1 MVWAMDMP
9 SSFGEFFP
17 GGEYPGFNERLHRHY
32 EDHMSAEQKAV
43 FGVRNP
49 KASYV
54 RFVCEKFRCPLAYK
68 SGPDEPPV
76 TPIES
81 HEPPECFK
89 TRKRYKSLGSLIQLN
104 SQLLAVDEALKSII
118 EKLEPGKHQ
127 FYPIKIMVT
136 NKEALSKPYF
146 TMRISQ
152 YLDSFLPAKSLPEV
166 LTSQVFETYS
176 TPYRLVDDTEASING
191 IAVSKATIGNAHL
204 WRERFIN
211 PEFLFLSDALQ
222 AEIAKAGLRVPK
234 HFKVIEV

>member
-9 SSFGEFFP
+9 SSFGVFFP
-17 GGEYPGFNERLHRHY
+17 SGEYPGYRERLYKYY
-32 EDHMSAEQKAV
+32 EEQMSEEQKAV

-54 RFVCEKFRCPLAYK
+54 SLVGEKFRSPLGYM

-104 SQLLAVDEALKSII
+104 NRLLAVDESLKGII

-127 FYPIKIMVT
+127 FFPIKIMVT
-136 NKEALSKPYF
+136 NKEALPTLYF
-146 TMRISQ
+146 TILIGQ
-152 YLDSFLPAKSLPEV
+152 YLDSFLPAKSRPEV

-176 TPYRLVDDTEASING
+176 TPYRLVDDTKASISG
-191 IAVSKATIGNAHL
+191 IAVSKPAIGNAHL

-211 PEFLFLSDALQ
+211 PEFLFLSDVLQ
-222 AEIAKAGLRVPK
+222 SEITKAGLRVPK
-234 HFKVIEV
+234 HFQVMEF

>member
-17 GGEYPGFNERLHRHY
+17 GGDYPGFDERLYKYY
-32 EDHMSAEQKAV
+32 EEQMSAEQKAV

-54 RFVCEKFRCPLAYK
+54 NLVCEKFRSPLGYK
-68 SGPDEPPV
+68 SGSDAPSV

-104 SQLLAVDEALKSII
+104 SRILAVDDLLKGII

-127 FYPIKIMVT
+127 FFPIKIMVT
-136 NKEALSKPYF
+136 NKEALPTLYF
-146 TMRISQ
+146 TILIGQ
-152 YLDSFLPAKSLPEV
+152 YLDSFLPAKSRPEV

-176 TPYRLVDDTEASING
+176 TPYRLVDDTKASISG

-204 WRERFIN
+204 WREHFIN
-211 PEFLFLSDALQ
+211 PEFLLLSGALQ
-222 AEIAKAGLRVPK
+222 AEIVKAGLRVPK
-234 HFKVIEV
+234 HFQVMEL